1 MTSSTRFAHTPQAV
15 SRPGETLLDLLE
27 EWSMTQSE
35 LANRL
40 GRSLKS
46 VNEIIKGKA
55 SITPETALLLERV
68 FGTPAQFWNT
78 REQKYQEHLAQ
89 KQEIER
95 LKAEQS
101 WLKKFPLKDMVS
113 LGWIGRGASELETLK
128 QLWSFFGV
136 TGPDPWQQVYASGVA
151 YRKSPTFKGDPAVVA
166 AWLRRGEILA
176 HARRCASFDSKKF
189 RQALVEIRSLSRSTP
204 EVYVPR
210 MQELCA
216 QAGVAVVFVPELP
229 KTCVSGV
236 ARWLSPTKALIQ
248 LSLRYKADDHLWFTF
263 FHEAGHILL
272 HGKKET
278 FLELDGKV
286 EEDEREAEANTFACN
301 TLIPSPLYE
310 TLRCQRPMSR
320 ARVESAAAEWGIAP
334 GIVVG
339 RLQHDSV
346 IHRSHLNDL
355 KVGLKWSNSQ

>member
-1 MTSSTRFAHTPQAV
+1 
-15 SRPGETLLDLLE
+15 
-27 EWSMTQSE
+27 MTQSE

-46 VNEIIKGKA
+46 VNEIIKGKS

-68 FGTPAQFWNT
+68 FGTPAQFWNA
-78 REQKYQEHLAQ
+78 REQKYQEYQAQ
-89 KQEIER
+89 KQEIEC
-95 LKAEQS
+95 LKAEQG

-113 LGWIGRGASELETLK
+113 LGWIVPGASELETLK

-136 TGPDPWQQVYASGVA
+136 TGPDPWKQVYASGVA

-166 AWLRRGEILA
+166 AWLRQGEILA
-176 HARRCASFDSKKF
+176 RARRCANFDGKKF
-189 RQALVEIRSLSRSTP
+189 RQALGEIRSLSRSAP
-204 EVYVPR
+204 DIYVPR

-216 QAGVAVVFVPELP
+216 QAGVVVVFVPELP

-278 FLELDGKV
+278 FLELDGRR
-286 EEDEREAEANTFACN
+286 EEDERETEANTFARN
-301 TLIPSPLYE
+301 TLIPPQLYE
-310 TLRCQRPMSR
+310 VLLSQRPISR
-320 ARVESAAAEWGIAP
+320 TKLESAAAEWGIAP

-339 RLQHDSV
+339 RLQHDRV
-346 IHRSHLNDL
+346 IHPSHLNDL
-355 KVGLKWSNSQ
+355 KVGLRWSNSQ